1 VTRKVPQPIIQ
12 REPVNTAQPCGQ
24 QRSTRASAMQAA
36 QLDAMVLLHQQV
48 CKSVATAQ
56 MRAVRT
62 SGNAPLSRSSYSRKK
77 KPSRCHSAASYATC
91 RSSSLAGGSKA
102 GLLQ

>member
-1 VTRKVPQPIIQ
+1 MQPAEAGAVGIK
-12 REPVNTAQPCGQ
+12 QPGL
-24 QRSTRASAMQAA
+24 SASKLQAA

-62 SGNAPLSRSSYSRKK
+62 SGNQRSLICY
-77 KPSRCHSAASYATC
+77 
-91 RSSSLAGGSKA
+91 L
-102 GLLQ
+102 